1 MLTALFLLHNAGALH
16 AQTNPC
22 RDTVVRIANCGIVLV
37 PANITNV
44 LCHTNKN

>member
-22 RDTVVRIANCGIVLV
+22 RDTVVRILDSICEGQTIHLMDAS
-37 PANITNV
+37 
-44 LCHTNKN
+44 